1 MDLTPRAGVAA
12 DVLYRNRWLTDFHLG
27 ALVGKA

>member
-1 MDLTPRAGVAA
+1 MDLTRRARVAA
-12 DVLYRNRWLTDFHLG
+12 DVLCRNGWLTDFHLG